1 MVEETLCLRVFIEL
15 NLALA
20 LISDEILKSFTALN
34 LSLLICKWSQRHL
47 AHSVFVE
54 LKYTEIF

>member
-20 LISDEILKSFTALN
+20 LISYEILKSFTALN
-34 LSLLICKWSQRHL
+34 LSLFICKWSQRYL

>member
-34 LSLLICKWSQRHL
+34 LSLLICKWSQRYL